1 MVKLISVDNHVE
13 PLAVLTCGEG

>member
-13 PLAVLTCGEG
+13 PSAGLPCGEG

>member
-13 PLAVLTCGEG
+13 PLAGPTCGEG